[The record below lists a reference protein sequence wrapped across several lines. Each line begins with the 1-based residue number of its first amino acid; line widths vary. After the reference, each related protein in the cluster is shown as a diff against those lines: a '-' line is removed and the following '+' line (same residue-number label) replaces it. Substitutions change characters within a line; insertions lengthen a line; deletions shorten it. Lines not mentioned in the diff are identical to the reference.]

1 MLGKYTKRCELS
13 VVLICCHHMIFLT
26 LRSTLHD
33 QTSSLFLRRVP
44 LLPIKVKTIKLPW
57 EKMTFLVLTG
67 SSGFLGKQAQQ
78 GFPLT
83 NRLNPQDS
91 KKPLLTFTTLN
102 QQFHHEKPSDF
113 TGHLGEITFAVR
125 SLGALVF

>member
-13 VVLICCHHMIFLT
+13 AVLICCHHMIFLT

-78 GFPLT
+78 GFPL
-83 NRLNPQDS
+83 
-91 KKPLLTFTTLN
+91 
-102 QQFHHEKPSDF
+102 
-113 TGHLGEITFAVR
+113 ITD
-125 SLGALVF
+125 